1 MSGRFLPATC
11 QAPRGTGSP
20 RTVHELWGGPIPRVY
35 ERFQEKRFK
44 PARSRAAQRSRP
56 VCTGRRHPS
65 TYLSKMHDLIKRKI
79 PLATAQAGARGV
91 PSRRAPVRACTC
103 SPLRAPAGE
112 LVVNT
117 MNHKFISECQQ
128 RRARRNAHGRAPRG
142 PLHGATSCT
151 RLECTL
157 Y

>member
-1 MSGRFLPATC
+1 MSSRFLPATC

-20 RTVHELWGGPIPRVY
+20 RTGRELCGGPIRIIPY
-35 ERFQEKRFK
+35 RFQGKRFK

-56 VCTGRRHPS
+56 VCSGRRHPS

-91 PSRRAPVRACTC
+91 PSRRAPMRACTR
-103 SPLRAPAGE
+103 SPLLAPTGE
-112 LVVNT
+112 LAGNT
-117 MNHKFISECQQ
+117 MNRKFISECQQ

-142 PLHGATSCT
+142 PLDGLVRGEHA
-151 RLECTL
+151 LI
-157 Y
+157 